1 MAKKTKVRNRSC
13 RINPLTRKRRK
24 TKTRRRKKTKT
35 RRRKAPTKIKVK
47 KRTIKSPA
55 KAQSSLLTRSDVIG
69 RNDRGWRELKRSVS
83 SVNVSD
89 RNDFDES
96 VKGLNGRKWPND
108 NVNVNEKENV
118 KGEGFRL
125 YVNERYAKDK
135 NVNEYG
141 CSVK

>member
-1 MAKKTKVRNRSC
+1 M
-13 RINPLTRKRRK
+13 
-24 TKTRRRKKTKT
+24 
-35 RRRKAPTKIKVK
+35 
-47 KRTIKSPA
+47 
-55 KAQSSLLTRSDVIG
+55 IG
-69 RNDRGWRELKRSVS
+69 RNDRGWRELKRFVS

-96 VKGLNGRKWPND
+96 VKGLNGRKWLND

-125 YVNERYAKDK
+125 YVNERYVKDK